1 MTDSRIYRSMWHT
14 IDEKWE
20 ALTPHQWKDFA
31 LIALESEHAFTAK
44 SVLGELAQIS
54 MDHVTEMSSRVVVGE
69 LVHRALVL
77 ENHTDMSIAVF
88 VSTINFYKMLLDYLP
103 WYDQINPTMQA
114 ICRAFDVIYRYLE
127 QYLSQVERNLD
138 IDTAIEM
145 LEHYESVLGIKTDK
159 DLSYKQRRGQ
169 VKAVMQSMHQQVTE
183 GNIAKLSAAFSNN
196 HSKAEVLRT
205 DKRDVF
211 DIRFVANGL
220 PNNMDGLEAMLKKSM
235 PAHLAW
241 EISYTQNPWSEI
253 VKKRYRWRDVT
264 SYTWKS
270 INEYKTV

>member
-1 MTDSRIYRSMWHT
+1 MTDSRIYRSTWRA
-14 IDEKWE
+14 IDDRWQE
-20 ALTPHQWKDFA
+20 LTPHQWKDFA
-31 LIALESEHAFTAK
+31 LIAFESGHAFTAK

-54 MDHVTEMSSRVVVGE
+54 MDHVTEMSSGVVVGE
-69 LVHRALVL
+69 LLRDALIL
-77 ENHTDMSIAVF
+77 EEQSDMSIAIF
-88 VSTINFYKMLLDYLP
+88 VSAINFYKMLLDYLP

-114 ICRAFDVIYRYLE
+114 LCRALDVVFRYLE

-145 LEHYESVLGIKTDK
+145 LAHYERVLGIKTDT

-183 GNIAKLSAAFSNN
+183 ENIARLAAAFSNN
-196 HSKAEVLRT
+196 NAKAEIKRT
-205 DKRDVF
+205 AKRDVL

-220 PNNMDGLEAMLKKSM
+220 PNNMEGLESMLKKSM

-241 EISYTQNPWSEI
+241 EISCAQNPWSEI
-253 VKKRYRWRDVT
+253 TKKRYRWRDVT
-264 SYTWKS
+264 SYTWTD